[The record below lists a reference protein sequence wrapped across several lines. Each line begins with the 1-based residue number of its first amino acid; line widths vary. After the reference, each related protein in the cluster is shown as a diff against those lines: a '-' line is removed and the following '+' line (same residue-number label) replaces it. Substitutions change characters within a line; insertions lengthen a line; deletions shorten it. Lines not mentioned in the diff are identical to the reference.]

1 MWTRTKHS
9 LTLRIFLMT
18 CGLMIAVCAAT
29 YGAIAYLTPLT
40 YTSILQEELG
50 QKTEALLTALSGR
63 EPSACDELLS
73 AFCRETGA
81 ALRLSDEY
89 GRPLYDTI
97 SSEAYLME
105 GTAGRV
111 AITTEDG
118 ETLEQD
124 AVMQATETE
133 DATGTAESV
142 IHQVTVTDAYLPADE
157 ARSFFFRDGTM
168 GYLLVVDGKK
178 AVNQASEAMKKTLPF
193 LALLKAPARTPD
205 AEPAPVVTAAPA
217 PTETPAE
224 EPASA
229 PDPTLRYFS
238 FASLCEVEVRF
249 PVPEDI
255 VSAEITFF
263 DPNFPDEVITYPIP
277 ESSIESGKYHTMR
290 ETYSSVREAHPD
302 FYADSAVESTLSVRV
317 TITHADGRVETL
329 AAERPAAQRF
339 TIACGYDTEGD
350 TVSVYLTPAEGGT
363 IPDAIVGND
372 LSTLDADTV
381 FVWPEVE
388 GFDPSAAS
396 IEKNDY
402 SCIVTLPL
410 PEEHAELVTIHVY
423 FLPDG
428 ETEPF
433 DFAETVRTTPYK
445 EAAS

>member
-1 MWTRTKHS
+1 
-9 LTLRIFLMT
+9 
-18 CGLMIAVCAAT
+18 
-29 YGAIAYLTPLT
+29 
-40 YTSILQEELG
+40 
-50 QKTEALLTALSGR
+50 
-63 EPSACDELLS
+63 
-73 AFCRETGA
+73 
-81 ALRLSDEY
+81 
-89 GRPLYDTI
+89 
-97 SSEAYLME
+97 
-105 GTAGRV
+105 
-111 AITTEDG
+111 
-118 ETLEQD
+118 
-124 AVMQATETE
+124 
-133 DATGTAESV
+133 
-142 IHQVTVTDAYLPADE
+142 
-157 ARSFFFRDGTM
+157 
-168 GYLLVVDGKK
+168 
-178 AVNQASEAMKKTLPF
+178 
-193 LALLKAPARTPD
+193 
-205 AEPAPVVTAAPA
+205 VTAAPV

-229 PDPTLRYFS
+229 PVPTLRYFS

-263 DPNFPDEVITYPIP
+263 DPNFPDEVSTYPIP

-339 TIACGYDTEGD
+339 TIACGYD
-350 TVSVYLTPAEGGT
+350 AEGGT
-363 IPDAIVGND
+363 IPDAAVGSG
-372 LSTLDADTV
+372 LSSLDADTV

-388 GFDPSAAS
+388 GFVPSAAS

>member
-1 MWTRTKHS
+1 M
-9 LTLRIFLMT
+9 
-18 CGLMIAVCAAT
+18 
-29 YGAIAYLTPLT
+29 
-40 YTSILQEELG
+40 
-50 QKTEALLTALSGR
+50 
-63 EPSACDELLS
+63 
-73 AFCRETGA
+73 
-81 ALRLSDEY
+81 
-89 GRPLYDTI
+89 
-97 SSEAYLME
+97 
-105 GTAGRV
+105 
-111 AITTEDG
+111 
-118 ETLEQD
+118 
-124 AVMQATETE
+124 
-133 DATGTAESV
+133 
-142 IHQVTVTDAYLPADE
+142 
-157 ARSFFFRDGTM
+157 
-168 GYLLVVDGKK
+168 
-178 AVNQASEAMKKTLPF
+178 
-193 LALLKAPARTPD
+193 
-205 AEPAPVVTAAPA
+205 TAAPA

-263 DPNFPDEVITYPIP
+263 DPNFPDEVSTYPIP

-317 TITHADGRVETL
+317 TITHA
-329 AAERPAAQRF
+329 
-339 TIACGYDTEGD
+339 EGD

-388 GFDPSAAS
+388 GFDLSAAS